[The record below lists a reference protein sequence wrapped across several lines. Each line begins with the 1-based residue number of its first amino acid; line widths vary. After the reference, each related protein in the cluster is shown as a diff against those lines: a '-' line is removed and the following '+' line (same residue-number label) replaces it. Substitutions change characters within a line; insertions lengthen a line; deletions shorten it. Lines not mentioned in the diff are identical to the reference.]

1 MDHNSD
7 FLKDKFWLDVLK
19 VKKNCDI
26 KVCISIFY
34 FIRIYIIFHIQQ
46 VKKNPLL
53 CYFKINKPVKTSYI
67 CFIEIQR

>member
-46 VKKNPLL
+46 VKK
-53 CYFKINKPVKTSYI
+53 KIHYYVILKLISRLKLVTSVS
-67 CFIEIQR
+67 

>member
-19 VKKNCDI
+19 VKKNRDI

-46 VKKNPLL
+46 VKKKSIIML
-53 CYFKINKPVKTSYI
+53 F
-67 CFIEIQR
+67 